1 MAGGDALQC
10 LLTREGGLYYWLNAG
25 YSTYVMADLLTNV
38 QAKMLKSYAYG
49 VYAGLGAKV
58 IAMNASL

>member
-10 LLTREGGLYYWLNAG
+10 LLTRGVGLYYWLNAG
-25 YSTYVMADLLTNV
+25 YKTYVMADLLTNING
-38 QAKMLKSYAYG
+38 KMLKSYAYG

-58 IAMNASL
+58 ILMNASL